1 MEIGNIS
8 LVQFCECLF
17 VGFILPDFVQQG
29 KEIGVVLAVDLFQFD
44 GGVGGFFQGAAS
56 EEIGGIIIVTQ
67 HIPFR
72 FFHYGGKLL
81 QVTNH
86 QQLYASKGF
95 VSVPI
100 PAEYGVDGIQQICLL
115 WWVQY
120 LPYYLAGYL
129 ISRTISR
136 LPGKGWLVALF
147 IGSMLLHGALLIYLP
162 YQLLGRVGV
171 NFFPLV
177 VLKVVSLF
185 ALCYRWRPTARLF
198 VSASTLYPYVMGIY
212 LVHFAVLQVV
222 FKLFELFLPALTA
235 CPAVSLPLRILLI
248 ALISLGVTALLRKVP
263 LLRPLV

>member
-8 LVQFCECLF
+8 LVQFSECLF

-100 PAEYGVDGIQQICLL
+100 PAEYGVDGIQQICPHHT
-115 WWVQY
+115 Y
-120 LPYYLAGYL
+120 
-129 ISRTISR
+129 
-136 LPGKGWLVALF
+136 F
-147 IGSMLLHGALLIYLP
+147 INDQQIHASDD
-162 YQLLGRVGV
+162 V
-171 NFFPLV
+171 NFFFAEPEMF
-177 VLKVVSLF
+177 LF
-185 ALCYRWRPTARLF
+185 GIERGIGDERCKWQLEKG
-198 VSASTLYPYVMGIY
+198 VDGNASRIDGSYSGGGDYDCAFGR
-212 LVHFAVLQVV
+212 FFLQIV
-222 FKLFELFLPALTA
+222 
-235 CPAVSLPLRILLI
+235 
-248 ALISLGVTALLRKVP
+248 
-263 LLRPLV
+263 